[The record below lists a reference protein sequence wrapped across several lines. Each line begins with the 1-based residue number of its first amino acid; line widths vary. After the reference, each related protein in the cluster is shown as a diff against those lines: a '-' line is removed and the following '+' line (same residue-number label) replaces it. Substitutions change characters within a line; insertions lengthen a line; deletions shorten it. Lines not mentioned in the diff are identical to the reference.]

1 MRKYLSGNKWIF
13 VLAVVFGV
21 ISSSLM
27 VGISFLIGRITQ
39 IVDDRNIEALL
50 SFFYISIAYIV
61 IFAILYFLKM
71 IFKGKF

>member
-50 SFFYISIAYIV
+50 SFFLYINCIHSYFCYI
-61 IFAILYFLKM
+61 IL
-71 IFKGKF
+71 FKNDF

>member
-50 SFFYISIAYIV
+50 SFF
-61 IFAILYFLKM
+61 
-71 IFKGKF
+71 